1 MALIR
6 VSTSELKAKA
16 EELKNLNFQF
26 KSSVS
31 ELESVENNLS
41 GMWEGEARDAFHNAF
56 NNDKVQMNNFY
67 NAIEVYVQ
75 RLEEAAAKYAQAEAA
90 NAELAGTRSYS

>member
-1 MALIR
+1 
-6 VSTSELKAKA
+6 
-16 EELKNLNFQF
+16 
-26 KSSVS
+26 
-31 ELESVENNLS
+31 
-41 GMWEGEARDAFHNAF
+41 
-56 NNDKVQMNNFY
+56 MNNFY